1 MKSLYIAVFL
11 LPSVWII
18 ADPDTTHLSEVTII
32 GSRYERITGSG
43 EVITNEK
50 LLRLNQPDFTK
61 ALRLLPGVNIRD
73 EEGYGLRPN
82 IGMRGTS
89 VDRSRKITLM
99 EDGILIA
106 PAPYADPPAYYF
118 PTFMRMEGVE
128 VLKGSSQIKYGPFTI
143 GGAINL
149 LSASIP
155 DQFNATLSAAYGT
168 FNTSQLRVTAGDTK
182 GNFSYLF
189 DASQWATDGFR
200 QLDNGGNTGFARRDF
215 LGKIRYESPLESKIR
230 HSVMLKFSAM
240 TENSNETY
248 QGLTYQDWKTN
259 PLRRYASSQLD
270 KLDMNHQH
278 ISLHYSIQPVKDVLI
293 TVQAYR
299 NNTYRIWGRAASA
312 GGQSVLNI
320 INNQSAH
327 SLPYQILTG
336 QADGQVQYQS
346 APRTYLSN
354 GIQSQAKYF
363 FDLGQVKNT
372 VTAGLRYHTDES
384 DRLNT
389 RSIYQMTEGKLIL
402 IQAGI
407 PGNAENQIRKAEA
420 LSGFVNYDAEFGRL
434 LLSAGLRIEDIK
446 LQLLNYGT
454 QDNARTGTHLKTAS
468 NSLTVLM
475 PGVGFNYQTSPGSHL
490 FGGIYK
496 GFSPPGP
503 PRLDSVRQ
511 AAAETAFNYEFGYR
525 ITKERIHLVA
535 TAFFNDYINILGSD
549 AASTGGMG
557 TGNMYNAGRATTLG
571 FEFTAES
578 DLMYLFS
585 QKTRYQLPLRIAY
598 TYSDSRFRETFIN
611 EGGDWG
617 TGQINAGDIIP
628 FINPHLLT
636 TTVGIDRPDRWN
648 LTLVARYSSSM
659 RVRPGQGELIFP
671 DQVTDL
677 SQINAV
683 RSTWFFDLSGNYF
696 LTPKVALTALINNL
710 FNNLSIV
717 SNLPQGVRTGMPFS
731 ILTGL
736 RVQIQ

>member
-1 MKSLYIAVFL
+1 MKNTYLFGILVCSLNL
-11 LPSVWII
+11 I
-18 ADPDTTHLSEVTII
+18 ADPDTTLLNEVTII
-32 GSRYERITGSG
+32 GSRMERITGSG
-43 EVITNEK
+43 EQISAER

-61 ALRLLPGVNIRD
+61 VLRLVPGVNIRD
-73 EEGYGLRPN
+73 EEGFGLRPN

-128 VLKGSSQIKYGPFTI
+128 VLKGSSQIKYGPYTI

-149 LSASIP
+149 LSTSIP
-155 DQFNATLSAAYGT
+155 DRFKASLSAAYGT
-168 FNTSQLRVTAGDTK
+168 FNTSQLRITAGDTK
-182 GNFSYLF
+182 GNFSYVF
-189 DASQWATDGFR
+189 DAGRWATDGFR
-200 QLDNGGNTGFARRDF
+200 QLDNGGNTGFERRDF
-215 LGKIRYESPLESKIR
+215 MGKIRYETPSNAKIKQ
-230 HSVMLKFSAM
+230 SIMLKFMAM

-248 QGLTYQDWKTN
+248 QGLTFQDWQSN

-278 ISLHYSIQPVKDVLI
+278 ISLHYAIQPHKDLI
-293 TVQAYR
+293 ITTQIYQ
-299 NNTYRIWGRAASA
+299 NNTFRIWNRAASA

-320 INNQSAH
+320 INNQSNFTT
-327 SLPYQILTG
+327 PYQILTG
-336 QADGQVQYQS
+336 LADGQIQYQS

-363 FDLGQVKNT
+363 FNFGQVKNT
-372 VTAGLRYHTDES
+372 FSAAIRYHIDES
-384 DRLNT
+384 DRRNT

-402 IQAGI
+402 TQAGI
-407 PGNAENQIRKAEA
+407 SGNAENQIRKAEA

-434 LLSAGLRIEDIK
+434 LLSAGVRIEDVT
-446 LQLLNYGT
+446 LQVLDYGT
-454 QDNARTGTHLKTAS
+454 QDNARTGANLKTAS
-468 NSLTVLM
+468 NSLTVLL
-475 PGVGFNYQTSPGSHL
+475 PGVGFNYQTHSGSHL

-503 PRLDSVRQ
+503 PRLDSIRQ
-511 AAAETAFNYEFGYR
+511 AEAETAFNYELGYR
-525 ITKERIHLVA
+525 ISKDQFQFVA
-535 TAFFNDYINILGSD
+535 TVFYNDYINILGSD

-578 DLMYLFS
+578 DLLHLLQYNSSF
-585 QKTRYQLPLRIAY
+585 QLPLRIAY

-611 EGGDWG
+611 AGGDWG
-617 TGQINAGDIIP
+617 TGQINAGDLIP
-628 FINPHLLT
+628 FINPHILT
-636 TTVGIDRPDRWN
+636 ATLGLDRLDRWN
-648 LTLVARYSSSM
+648 FTLIARYTSAM
-659 RVRPGQGELIFP
+659 RVRPGQGALIFP

-677 SQINAV
+677 SQMNAV
-683 RSTWFFDLSGNYF
+683 RSNWFFDLSGNYH

-710 FNNLSIV
+710 FNNLAIV

-731 ILTGL
+731 VLAGV
-736 RVQIQ
+736 RFQIQ